1 MTLIS
6 RYCYYTAILTI
17 LTNCGQNYNDA
28 VYVEIVVASDK
39 NCRKVTPAMV
49 NQYSLKTSHKS
60 GQAPNKTPP
69 PPTWP
74 IWNALFL
81 LPNNIGAASLMNI
94 VHWTTSASV
103 MNCKWRW
110 MNNELW
116 ATAMK
121 SLTRRSL
128 TNCSYD
134 TICFCTE
141 FQLLMMSKCLL
152 WSTDTG
158 YDSDYRWTN
167 SEDEGCLV
175 C

>member
-1 MTLIS
+1 MMVERSINQFHLDDGMMVGNHQTIIRQIQTTIS
-6 RYCYYTAILTI
+6 GFCSLG
-17 LTNCGQNYNDA
+17 LFTNGHSPDCSQEA
-28 VYVEIVVASDK
+28 K
-39 NCRKVTPAMV
+39 
-49 NQYSLKTSHKS
+49 
-60 GQAPNKTPP
+60 PNKDPP
-69 PPTWP
+69 PQWP

-81 LPNNIGAASLMNI
+81 LPNNIGAASLMN
-94 VHWTTSASV
+94 
-103 MNCKWRW
+103 NKWRW

-134 TICFCTE
+134 PICFCTE

>member
-1 MTLIS
+1 MDIPQTAHKNQNLNMTLIS

-39 NCRKVTPAMV
+39 NCRKGTPAMV

-81 LPNNIGAASLMNI
+81 LPNNIGG
-94 VHWTTSASV
+94 
-103 MNCKWRW
+103 
-110 MNNELW
+110 
-116 ATAMK
+116 
-121 SLTRRSL
+121 
-128 TNCSYD
+128 
-134 TICFCTE
+134 FP
-141 FQLLMMSKCLL
+141 
-152 WSTDTG
+152 
-158 YDSDYRWTN
+158 
-167 SEDEGCLV
+167 DEQQV
-175 C
+175 KVDE

>member
-1 MTLIS
+1 MTKTAEKVPLQWSINIHWKPVTNRARLQTRPPRPPHGQFEMRFS
-6 RYCYYTAILTI
+6 YCQIIL
-17 LTNCGQNYNDA
+17 
-28 VYVEIVVASDK
+28 V
-39 NCRKVTPAMV
+39 R
-49 NQYSLKTSHKS
+49 
-60 GQAPNKTPP
+60 
-69 PPTWP
+69 
-74 IWNALFL
+74 
-81 LPNNIGAASLMNI
+81 LPW
-94 VHWTTSASV
+94 WTTSASV

-141 FQLLMMSKCLL
+141 NELLMMSKCLL

-175 C
+175 WQGVLYYPVCSQFCRLSRVWLVRGSHWCGMISL